1 MSGLVLAVVVS
12 VGVWRGLVRR
22 PLPLREPGAARPSA
36 GPVPAGSPR
45 SPRSRSVRHRT
56 LWGRRRRVRSG
67 RDGPADRM
75 ELSAAVDL
83 LAVAVTSGLAL
94 PTAVAAVGG
103 AGVDRTSRS
112 FASVAAALERG
123 VPFDSAIR
131 GLEADLGADVRPLVV
146 TLAGA
151 SESGAPAGPVLQR
164 HAERLRL
171 RHRRDVE
178 RRIRQLPVLLIVPL
192 CVFVLP
198 AFVAV
203 TLVPVGW
210 TAARQ
215 LDTDLLDRR

>member
-1 MSGLVLAVVVS
+1 
-12 VGVWRGLVRR
+12 
-22 PLPLREPGAARPSA
+22 
-36 GPVPAGSPR
+36 
-45 SPRSRSVRHRT
+45 
-56 LWGRRRRVRSG
+56 
-67 RDGPADRM
+67 M
-75 ELSAAVDL
+75 ELSAAIDL

-94 PTAVAAVGG
+94 PTAVTAVGV
-103 AGVDRTSRS
+103 AGSDRTSRS
-112 FASVAAALERG
+112 FSSVGAALDRG

-131 GLEADLGADVRPLVV
+131 RLEADLGADARPLVA

-151 SESGAPAGPVLQR
+151 SESGAPVGPARQR

-198 AFVAV
+198 AFAV
-203 TLVPVGW
+203 VTIVPVGW

-215 LDTDLLDRR
+215 LDLDLVDRR